1 MTSRTLR
8 SVAADSNVLLSAAV
22 GHAARRVF
30 EQVPKLLVV
39 TTEANLAEVQAYL
52 PSMSGA
58 YGLDPFEVQE
68 ALAALPIRI
77 YNVRWYRSRIPE
89 ARRYLQDRDPDDV
102 ALAALALKLQIP
114 IWSNDR
120 DFEGMPIEIYP
131 TAKLLKALGL

>member
-1 MTSRTLR
+1 VTSRTLR

-30 EQVPKLLVV
+30 ERAPRLLVV
-39 TTEANLAEVQAYL
+39 TTEANLAEVQEYL
-52 PSMSGA
+52 PSMSEA
-58 YGLDPFEVQE
+58 YGLDLLEVQE
-68 ALAALPIRI
+68 ALAALPIRL
-77 YNVRWYRSRIPE
+77 YNVKWYRSRIPE

-120 DFEGMPIEIYP
+120 DFEGVPIEIYP
-131 TAKLLKALGL
+131 TARLLKALGL

>member
-1 MTSRTLR
+1 VTSKPLR

-30 EQVPKLLVV
+30 EGAQKLLVV

-52 PSMSGA
+52 PSMAQA
-58 YGLDPFEVQE
+58 YGLDLVEVQE
-68 ALAALPIRI
+68 AFAALPIKL
-77 YNVRWYRSRIPE
+77 YSEKQYRTRIPQ
-89 ARRYLQDRDPDDV
+89 ARRYLQERDPDDV
-102 ALAALALKLQIP
+102 ALGALAIKLQIP

-120 DFEGMPIEIYP
+120 DFEGLPAELYP

>member
-1 MTSRTLR
+1 VTSRTLK

-30 EQVPKLLVV
+30 ERAPRLLVV

-52 PSMSGA
+52 PSMSEA
-58 YGLDPFEVQE
+58 YGLDLLEVQE
-68 ALAALPIRI
+68 ALAALPMRL

-131 TAKLLKALGL
+131 TARLLKALGL